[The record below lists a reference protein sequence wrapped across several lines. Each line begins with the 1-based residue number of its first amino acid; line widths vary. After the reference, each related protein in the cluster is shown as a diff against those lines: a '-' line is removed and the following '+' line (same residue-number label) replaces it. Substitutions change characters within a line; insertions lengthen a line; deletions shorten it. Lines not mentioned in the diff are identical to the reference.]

1 MARLRTLGGLELA
14 GSSLPGKRPL
24 LLATYL
30 AIEGGQTRGHLAE
43 LFCSNASDPLNQL
56 SVNLSRLRRHLR
68 AAGDVAAMQAGAKRV
83 SVTLETDHAKVV
95 QALKLNDVVA
105 AIDLYGGHFL
115 AGEEEHVADELAAW
129 ILGRREALLGE
140 LQRAAVRAAQ
150 RTALDGRLA
159 EASALAASVKEL
171 SAAAHVDPLQL
182 AALTELAAGA
192 APVHVVAV
200 KPTPTN
206 LRPLDT
212 PVSGRERER
221 LELAA
226 LLRARGKRLITV
238 LGEGGVGKSALARQ
252 VATDRLAG
260 MDFPDGVLLVAADG
274 LDGQG
279 VWESFAD
286 AVASAGLGQADD
298 ARSAVALARDKQ
310 LLLVVDDVD
319 DDRSEAGAA
328 AAVVG
333 MLNSLRYAKVMV
345 TAGRRLGA
353 PAEVGYLVEGLHV
366 PEDDAQ
372 RGPDAA
378 ADLYLERAAA
388 QHHGRVVGAND
399 RAGLRQLARTLGGN
413 PLALTLAARF
423 AAVAGPSELAA
434 LFVRDPH
441 ALGEFRVGVPARLR
455 GPAARHHH
463 ATMGLEPA
471 DRELLL
477 RLSYF
482 AGSFSHEAAQVV
494 ADATVVG
501 LAGLNDA
508 MLVCP
513 GADGRLR
520 LATLAGLFARREL
533 ASLPEVEAAVA
544 ERHAAYQADL
554 PSRHYQAA
562 FSADHA
568 AVQSLLLAELPN
580 TLLAYRYALARRDAE
595 TVRGLARGIYALYG
609 RMSWTEAALELVA
622 EGLAALADMNA
633 PGPIGELLAMRSL
646 NLLWSG
652 RPDEATLA
660 AEEALAVLLPANEQW
675 GARNAYLTLANVALG
690 KQQAG
695 AAEHY
700 FELARSAVPLEYP
713 AAFSS
718 VTGMVKLA
726 SGDVD
731 GAIDALRR
739 AATDYRA
746 HGNSVQEAATRY
758 RLAAAL
764 VEQAKFGEARR
775 EYELVVRLAA
785 GQSPYY
791 VEAAQ
796 LGLTQVLA
804 QLSEPRQPAA

>member
-30 AIEGGQTRGHLAE
+30 AVEGGQTRGHLAE

-68 AAGDVAAMQAGAKRV
+68 AAGDAGAMRADAKRV

-105 AIDLYGGHFL
+105 AVDSYGGHFL
-115 AGEEEHVADELAAW
+115 AGEEEHVADELASW

-150 RTALDGRLA
+150 RIALDGRLA
-159 EASALAASVKEL
+159 EASSLAASVKEL
-171 SAAAHVDPLQL
+171 STAAHSDPLPL

-192 APVHVVAV
+192 APAPNVTVRS
-200 KPTPTN
+200 TPTN

-252 VATDRLAG
+252 VATDQLAG
-260 MDFPDGVLLVAADG
+260 MDFPDGVLLVAAEG
-274 LDGQG
+274 RSGAG
-279 VWESFAD
+279 VWESLAT
-286 AVASAGLGQADD
+286 AVAGAGLGD
-298 ARSAVALARDKQ
+298 AQSAVALLRDKQ
-310 LLLVVDDVD
+310 VLLVVDDLD
-319 DDRSEAGAA
+319 DDRGEAGAA

-333 MLNSLRYAKVMV
+333 MLEALRYAKVLV
-345 TAGRRLGA
+345 TADRRLRA
-353 PAEVGYLVEGLHV
+353 PAEVVYIVEGLNV
-366 PEDDAQ
+366 PEDGAQ
-372 RGPDAA
+372 RGQDAA
-378 ADLYLERAAA
+378 ADLYLERADA

-423 AAVAGPSELAA
+423 AAVSSPSELAA
-434 LFVRDPH
+434 LFGRDPH
-441 ALGEFRVGVPARLR
+441 ALGEFSPLVPGRLR
-455 GPAARHHH
+455 GPAARHRH
-463 ATMGLEPA
+463 AIMGLEQA
-471 DRELLL
+471 ERELLV

-482 AGSFSHEAAQVV
+482 AGSFTHEAAQAV
-494 ADATVVG
+494 ADATALG
-501 LAGLNDA
+501 LVELNDA
-508 MLVCP
+508 MLVVP
-513 GADGRLR
+513 GRDGRLR

-533 ASLPEVEAAVA
+533 ADLPDVEAEVA
-544 ERHAAYQADL
+544 LRHAAYQANL
-554 PSRHYQAA
+554 PYRHYQAA

-595 TVRGLARGIYALYG
+595 TVRGLARGLYALYG

-652 RPDEATLA
+652 RPDEATVA

-675 GARNAYLTLANVALG
+675 GARNAYLALANAALG
-690 KQQAG
+690 RQQVSEG
-695 AAEHY
+695 ERY

-731 GAIDALRR
+731 GAIDGLRL
-739 AATDYRA
+739 AATEHRA
-746 HGNSVQEAATRY
+746 HGNGVQEAATRY
-758 RLAAAL
+758 RLATAL
-764 VEQAKFGEARR
+764 VEQAKFGEALR

-785 GQSPYY
+785 GQAPYY

-796 LGLTQVLA
+796 QGLAQVLA
-804 QLSEPRQPAA
+804 RLNEPRQAGD